1 MVSDLCA
8 LKVPHNFFTFIP
20 MEKVV
25 LNYARFLGTCPS
37 YKCDLTVCGCF
48 SRPRYSVEET
58 FFIHPESLLLFE
70 LECWLAVVVCKF
82 QIIPYLPDVS
92 SSFVVVSGN

>member
-8 LKVPHNFFTFIP
+8 LKMLHHCFTFIP

-25 LNYARFLGTCPS
+25 LNYARLLGTCPLR
-37 YKCDLTVCGCF
+37 KCDLTVCGC
-48 SRPRYSVEET
+48 SDRARLPMEDT
-58 FFIHPESLLLFE
+58 FFIHPESLLLLE

-82 QIIPYLPDVS
+82 QIVPYLPDVS
-92 SSFVVVSGN
+92 LFVVVSGN